1 MRAYIIRRLLLIIPT
16 VFILTIL
23 VFLSVRFIPGDI
35 ISAMVAEMEYYGGD
49 VLVEID
55 REALERMMGLDVPVH
70 VQYGRWIGVLP
81 TPDWFTGE
89 YYYNGLLQGTLG
101 NSLFGGHMTVEEQII
116 GRLPVTIEL
125 GVMAIVIGQLI
136 ALPVGIYSAIRQDT
150 VTDYVGRS
158 VAIIGLATP
167 NFWLGLMVMIYPAIW
182 WGWSP
187 PMEMIPFTED
197 PLGNLG
203 MFIIPAVILGT
214 AMSAGTMRM
223 TRTMMLE
230 VLRQDYIRT
239 AWSKGLKERVV
250 VLRHAVKNA
259 FIPVVTGIGMSFPIL
274 VGGSVIMENIF
285 AMPGLGRLMV
295 NALNQRDY
303 PVVSGVNLF
312 FATVVIGINLMI
324 DLIYPYLDPR
334 VRYR

>member
-1 MRAYIIRRLLLIIPT
+1 MRAYLIRRLLLAIPT
-16 VFILTIL
+16 LFILTVL
-23 VFLSVRFIPGDI
+23 VFLTVRFIPGDAI
-35 ISAMVAEMEYYGGD
+35 DVMLARMQHMGVGGGE
-49 VLVEID
+49 VD
-55 REALERMMGLDVPVH
+55 REALEHELGLDVPVH
-70 VQYGRWIGVLP
+70 VQYGRWIG
-81 TPDWFTGE
+81 GI
-89 YYYNGLLQGTLG
+89 LLHGSFG
-101 NSLFGGHMTVEEQII
+101 RSLFASRWEIKERII

-125 GVMAIVIGQLI
+125 GVMAIVIGLMI

-150 VTDYVGRS
+150 AADYIGRS

-167 NFWLGLMVMIYPAIW
+167 NFWLGIMVMVYPAIW

-203 MFIIPAVILGT
+203 VFIIPSLILGT
-214 AMSAGTMRM
+214 ATAASTMRM

-239 AWSKGLKERVV
+239 AWSKGLNERVV

-259 FIPVVTGIGMSFPIL
+259 FIPVVTLIGLQLPIL
-274 VGGSVIMENIF
+274 LGGAVIIENIF
-285 AMPGLGRLMV
+285 NLPGLGRLMV
-295 NALNQRDY
+295 YALNDRDY
-303 PVVSGVNLF
+303 SVVSAVNLVF
-312 FATVVIGINLMI
+312 GTAVMGANLMI

-334 VRYR
+334 VRYS

>member
-16 VFILTIL
+16 LWILTII
-23 VFLSVRFIPGDI
+23 VFLLVRFIPGDI
-35 ISAMVAEMEYYGGD
+35 IDVIEGRFEYYGA
-49 VLVEID
+49 VID
-55 REALERMMGLDVPVH
+55 REAMERMLGLDVPGY

-81 TPDWFTGE
+81 TPDWSTDESHF
-89 YYYNGLLQGTLG
+89 NGILQGTLG
-101 NSLFGGHMTVEEQII
+101 KSLIVGNITIEGEIL

-125 GVMAIVIGQLI
+125 GVMAIVIGLLI

-150 VTDYVGRS
+150 AADYVGRTA
-158 VAIIGLATP
+158 AILGLATP
-167 NFWLGLMVMIYPAIW
+167 NFWLALMVMLYPAIW

-187 PMEMIPFTED
+187 SMEYIPLVED

-203 MFIIPAVILGT
+203 MFLIPSLILGT
-214 AMSAGTMRM
+214 AGAAGTMRL

-250 VLRHAVKNA
+250 VMRHALKNA
-259 FIPVVTGIGMSFPIL
+259 LIPVVTGIGMQLPIL

-285 AMPGLGRLMV
+285 NLPGLGRLFV
-295 NALNQRDY
+295 NALGSRDY
-303 PVVSGVNLF
+303 PVVSGVNLV
-312 FATVVIGINLMI
+312 FATMVVGVNLMI
-324 DLIYPYLDPR
+324 DLIYPFLDPR
-334 VRYR
+334 VRYS